1 MKVSNV
7 VENNDDIQFVLSG
20 VDKSIANG
28 LRRTLLS
35 DIPMVVMK
43 TMPQEKCKVVFT
55 VNTCKFHNEILKQ
68 RLSCIPVHITDIG
81 PHIEQLEI
89 EVDLENDTDQ
99 EIYLTTEDF
108 KIKNLSTGQYLTKD
122 QVKEIFP
129 PNSQTGYYIDV
140 ARLRP
145 KLTPDGTGERIAFK
159 ATLSIGTADENSMY
173 NAVSTCVYGNTQNTD
188 KIEEQYKVKEQELK
202 DAGLSQDSIAFEMK
216 NWRIMDSQRICL
228 ENSFDFDVK
237 TVGVFTC
244 KELLKIG
251 CDRLVE
257 RIDRIIGEINSDKKK
272 NVEGVV
278 IESTSSTLESGYD
291 VKIYNEDYTIGMIL
305 QYLLYSMHYQGDK
318 TMNFCAFKKLHPHD
332 PYIMGKIGYR
342 EETAESVLVD
352 DLVGALNAAKVIY
365 NDLKE
370 MF

>member
-7 VENNDDIQFVLSG
+7 VENNNDMQFVLSG

-43 TMPQEKCKVVFT
+43 TMPQEKCKVAFS
-55 VNTCKFHNEILKQ
+55 VNTSKFHNEILKQ
-68 RLSCIPVHITDIG
+68 RLSCIPIHITDLG

-108 KIKNLSTGQYLTKD
+108 KIKNLSTGQYLSKD
-122 QVKEIFP
+122 DVKQIFP
-129 PNSQTGYYIDV
+129 PDPQTGYYIDV

-145 KLTPDGTGERIAFK
+145 KLTPNGAGEKIAFK
-159 ATLSIGTADENSMY
+159 GSLSIGTADENHMY
-173 NAVSTCVYGNTQNTD
+173 NAVSTCCYGNTQDED
-188 KIEEQYKVKEQELK
+188 KIGEQYKVKEQELK
-202 DAGLSQDSIAFEMK
+202 DAGLSQENIVFEMK
-216 NWRIMDSQRICL
+216 NWKIKDAQRICL
-228 ENSFDFDVK
+228 NNSFDFDVK

-251 CDRLVE
+251 CDRLIE
-257 RIDRIIGEINSDKKK
+257 KMDRLVGEISSDKKK
-272 NVEGVV
+272 NAEGVV
-278 IESTSSTLESGYD
+278 IEKTSSTLANGYD
-291 VKIYNEDYTIGMIL
+291 VKLYDEDYTIGMIL
-305 QYLLYSMHYQGDK
+305 QYLLYSMHYEGDK
-318 TMNFCAFKKLHPHD
+318 TMNWCAFKKFHPHD
-332 PYIMGKIGYR
+332 PFIIGKIGYI

-352 DLVGALNAAKVIY
+352 DLIGALNAAKVIY
-365 NDLKE
+365 KDLKE